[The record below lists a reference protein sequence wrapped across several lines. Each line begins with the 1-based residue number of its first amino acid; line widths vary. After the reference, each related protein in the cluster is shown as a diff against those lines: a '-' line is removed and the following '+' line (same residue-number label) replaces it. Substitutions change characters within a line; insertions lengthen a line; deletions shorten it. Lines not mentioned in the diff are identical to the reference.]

1 MILDVILDTSGLDP
15 DKHVLMIEEPN
26 GDDGQPARV
35 KAFPQ
40 DSSSTAAFRSI
51 VLESWRLDFALYGPP
66 SPPELPTLYKRS
78 IIHFRQLQTLLLS
91 LPSQGLFRRLQKTRQ
106 ESLVQRVTP
115 QEASEGGGRR
125 SEWDDDEA
133 NALKLGVRMAIGQPA
148 ADDVGICG
156 LREPLGSAA
165 ERLAQ
170 GDRKAAMD
178 VTETFAFSPMINAL
192 GSLNFSVEYRS
203 NAGIF
208 VEELE
213 KPPTSNLTEIEMD
226 EDYFRPAKDRFSSA
240 RHQTQGGV
248 SARDH
253 PKSLLSATS
262 QRRAVVEGLP
272 PNSSPSLPVGVG
284 MTPPNEGNL
293 SSPSPSPLSSPLPP
307 GGSGA
312 GVQQQQQT
320 SVFTPSAAG
329 RPVAGLSGLRRSPSV
344 SAGVYGTSPGSG
356 AIGPTPPSPAL
367 AAALSST
374 SEAAFLTHN
383 RRGSSGTSERRLRTL
398 SSLIGGGQPDRS
410 SPPSPTTASTG
421 AVSAGNVPSSSAAS
435 ASRPIGARTA
445 TAAAARE
452 FASSLRSGSY
462 SPSSPSPLAQQLYGG
477 SYSRLSSSPS
487 TRGVGPVPGPGAIQA
502 VPLSGSSSLRSV
514 FQSYTPSQTQSQSQ
528 ASLSSLS
535 RTPPRSLTTE
545 SRPSGFSSSSL
556 GLVGAADPS
565 THSSTTS
572 DKAEGEGSEEGGRQR
587 PTVQPQMIKRYSSSF
602 SYRQGRAAAATTS
615 SGEGSA
621 GGSSVGGVAIGG
633 ASGSG
638 GGSDGHQQQ
647 GDAPYSR
654 SWQSR
659 LEQRQQF
666 VSGGSSVWPGS
677 SFGSGPRSLEG
688 AGAGLFSQVEAS
700 LQ

>member
-1 MILDVILDTSGLDP
+1 MSSEGTEKIEELDIFRDELRLWQKPSLLIPPSVLDSISASSSSSSSLVGPQPPSPWPSYVPPMILDVILDTSGLDP

-26 GDDGQPARV
+26 GDDGPPAKV

-40 DSSSTAAFRSI
+40 DSSSTAASRSI

-106 ESLVQRVTP
+106 ESLAQRGTP

-125 SEWDDDEA
+125 SEWDEDEA

-203 NAGIF
+203 NADIF

-226 EDYFRPAKDRFSSA
+226 EDYFRPAKDRFTSA
-240 RHQTQGGV
+240 RQQAQG
-248 SARDH
+248 
-253 PKSLLSATS
+253 
-262 QRRAVVEGLP
+262 
-272 PNSSPSLPVGVG
+272 
-284 MTPPNEGNL
+284 
-293 SSPSPSPLSSPLPP
+293 

-312 GVQQQQQT
+312 GVQQQQQA

-344 SAGVYGTSPGSG
+344 SAGVYGTSPGSA

-374 SEAAFLTHN
+374 SEAARCLSRNCTFFICSLSIETD
-383 RRGSSGTSERRLRTL
+383 RRKDCDSCRCQGIRLLAQVRLVQSLVAFTASAAIIRRLVL
-398 SSLIGGGQPDRS
+398 SSFLQPFDSRGWSCTRTGGH
-410 SPPSPTTASTG
+410 
-421 AVSAGNVPSSSAAS
+421 PSS
-435 ASRPIGARTA
+435 TA
-445 TAAAARE
+445 
-452 FASSLRSGSY
+452 LG
-462 SPSSPSPLAQQLYGG
+462 QL
-477 SYSRLSSSPS
+477 
-487 TRGVGPVPGPGAIQA
+487 
-502 VPLSGSSSLRSV
+502 
-514 FQSYTPSQTQSQSQ
+514 
-528 ASLSSLS
+528 
-535 RTPPRSLTTE
+535 
-545 SRPSGFSSSSL
+545 
-556 GLVGAADPS
+556 
-565 THSSTTS
+565 
-572 DKAEGEGSEEGGRQR
+572 
-587 PTVQPQMIKRYSSSF
+587 
-602 SYRQGRAAAATTS
+602 
-615 SGEGSA
+615 
-621 GGSSVGGVAIGG
+621 
-633 ASGSG
+633 
-638 GGSDGHQQQ
+638 
-647 GDAPYSR
+647 
-654 SWQSR
+654 
-659 LEQRQQF
+659 
-666 VSGGSSVWPGS
+666 
-677 SFGSGPRSLEG
+677 
-688 AGAGLFSQVEAS
+688 
-700 LQ
+700 